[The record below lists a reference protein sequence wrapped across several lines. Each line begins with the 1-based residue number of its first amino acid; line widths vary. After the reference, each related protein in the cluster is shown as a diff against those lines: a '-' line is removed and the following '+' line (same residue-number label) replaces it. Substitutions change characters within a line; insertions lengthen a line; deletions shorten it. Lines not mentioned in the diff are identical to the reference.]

1 MAEKKE
7 RIWELDALR
16 GLCILGMLAVHFV
29 YDLVD
34 LYGLVNWEYP
44 PAFTFVQRWG
54 GVLFLLISGISVTL
68 GRHHVK
74 RGLVVLGCGFVCTA
88 VTAGMYLLGFA
99 GKGMIIYFGV
109 LHCLGVC
116 MLLWQAVKKL
126 PVWVLAALGVLIA
139 AVGLWVVDPAVVEV
153 VWLIPLGLKFPGF
166 QSSDYF
172 PLLPYFGFFLL
183 GAVLGKTI
191 YRKKQTL
198 LPTVRENTP
207 VIRFLRLCGKHSL
220 WIYLLHQPVLS
231 GVLYLVSLAV

>member
-16 GLCILGMLAVHFV
+16 GLCILGMLIVHLV

-34 LYGLVNWEYP
+34 LYGLVSWEYP
-44 PAFTFVQRWG
+44 PAFTFVQTWG

-68 GRHHVK
+68 GRHHLK
-74 RGLVVLGCGFVCTA
+74 RGLIVLGCGFVCTA
-88 VTAGMYLLGFA
+88 VTAGMYFLGFA

-116 MLLWQAVKKL
+116 MLLWQPVRKL
-126 PVWVLAALGVLIA
+126 PVWALAALGALAV
-139 AVGLWVVDPAVVEV
+139 AVGFWVVDPAVVDV
-153 VWLIPLGLKFPGF
+153 VWLIPLGLTFPGF

-183 GAVLGKTI
+183 GAVLGKTL
-191 YRKKQTL
+191 YRKKQSL
-198 LPTVRENTP
+198 IPGVRESAP
-207 VIRFLRLCGKHSL
+207 VIAFLRFCGKHSL

-231 GVLYLVSLAV
+231 GVLYLVSFAV